1 MHAKQSQFLPSEEP
15 GKYTAQ
21 EADALVREALQKL
34 LGIPARTLEASRVI
48 HENPDKEKSRAYRFY
63 YHYSLDGRPLIPI
76 SAAARTPVIEAGFTD
91 DGLVYASGVSLAIE
105 NKEESRE
112 KALGP
117 DEMMKRNPWMAS
129 FA

>member
-48 HENPDKEKSRAYRFY
+48 HENPDKEKSRA
-63 YHYSLDGRPLIPI
+63 
-76 SAAARTPVIEAGFTD
+76 
-91 DGLVYASGVSLAIE
+91 
-105 NKEESRE
+105 
-112 KALGP
+112 
-117 DEMMKRNPWMAS
+117 
-129 FA
+129 